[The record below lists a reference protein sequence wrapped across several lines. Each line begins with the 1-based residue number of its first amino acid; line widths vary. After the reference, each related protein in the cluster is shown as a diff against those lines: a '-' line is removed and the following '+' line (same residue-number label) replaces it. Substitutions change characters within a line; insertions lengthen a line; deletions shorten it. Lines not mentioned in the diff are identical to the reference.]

1 MSCKSFFATRADLV
15 PGLRAIDARL
25 SLKYIKG
32 SSWDTSDVPVYTSAL
47 DIPDLGVSSRGTMND
62 PKDIVWVMPALTEF
76 VVRKVELTAGG
87 IVYSWHYRDNPSAFL
102 VWPGGWYEGI
112 LLGGGTCPTE
122 FNPQE
127 IVDIQRV
134 FARTLT
140 KGFVKII
147 GCSTNGRN
155 DHSPWWVGLE
165 ALRAR
170 ETGVRMITYDPDE
183 RYAYLDL

>member
-1 MSCKSFFATRADLV
+1 MSCKSFFATRADLE
-15 PGLRAIDARL
+15 PGLCAIDARL

-47 DIPDLGVSSRGTMND
+47 DIPDLGVSSSSSLYNV
-62 PKDIVWVMPALTEF
+62 KDTWRVMSASAE
-76 VVRKVELTAGG
+76 VVIRPVELSAGG
-87 IVYSWHYRDNPSAFL
+87 IMYSWHDKDNPSAFI
-102 VWPGGWYEGI
+102 VWQGGWYEGI

-127 IVDIQRV
+127 IVDLQRA

-140 KGFVKII
+140 KGFSKLM
-147 GCSTNGRN
+147 GYCNGSNR
-155 DHSPWWVGLE
+155 SPWWVGPE
-165 ALRAR
+165 ALRER
-170 ETGVRMITYDPDE
+170 DSGVRMITYIDPGE